1 MISERLWNKQLSVG
15 RMMRVFLG
23 APFVNRTSLATP
35 FGDIIAGLAGGL
47 FVVIRILAVPVRW
60 G

>member
-1 MISERLWNKQLSVG
+1 
-15 RMMRVFLG
+15 MMRVFLG
-23 APFVNRTSLATP
+23 ARFVNRTSLATP

-47 FVVIRILAVPVRW
+47 SVGIRILAVPVRW